1 MFLKKVMLGAIIYNV
16 LIVKPNIYVFYD
28 DAKIEGWQNL
38 RTVTNDVSLQHKLK
52 MQIIDRMQMLKNK
65 YGG

>member
-1 MFLKKVMLGAIIYNV
+1 MLGAIIYNV